1 MYVFKKM
8 PLARTV
14 ALMAILAGASASQI
28 AIASEDAL
36 LQRLMERGVLT
47 QQDVDELRAES
58 QADQAATQQPT
69 RSDGLQYE
77 PQEGLQ
83 QDNANVQVRRFGV
96 ETADGSDRFRIRGR
110 LMLDAAHL
118 DDNLDTTDDHRV
130 GEGNLGNTGTIIRRA
145 RLGALGL
152 FHDNWEWQLEVDFRD
167 EEVRF
172 ANAYIAYLMDN
183 GRLAFG
189 HFKEPF
195 SLESSTSSRRISFLE
210 RATPIDAYRPS
221 RNLGVMYETLQPD
234 WYGAIGVFGGDGVGR
249 DREVSEGY
257 ALSGRASIAPIN
269 EDNAF
274 VHLGVSGNYRKNARN
289 EDDEEYSDVRMRS
302 RLGTRAIDGRIIGRR
317 DMEAVSDYTTT
328 NLEFAAGHGPFSV
341 QAEYIRQDLS
351 RDVNDPNFST
361 GEVDSMT
368 MDGWYAQAG
377 VFLTGESRNYRAFSG
392 DFGRVTPHRPFNPS
406 QGHWGA
412 FELLGR
418 YATADHTDHHAPRGK
433 QQVDHWTLGLN
444 WYLQPEI
451 IAKFNVMYIDA
462 EAGDESLDDGVK
474 EWDSWVLGARLQYE
488 F

>member
-1 MYVFKKM
+1 MYMSKKI
-8 PLARTV
+8 PLAHSV
-14 ALMAILAGASASQI
+14 AMFTALAGISVSSI
-28 AIASEDAL
+28 ATANEDAL
-36 LQRLMERGVLT
+36 LERLLERGVLT

-58 QADQAATQQPT
+58 QANQAAAQQPT
-69 RSDGLQYE
+69 RDDGLQYE

-83 QDNANVQVRRFGV
+83 QDDVNVQVRRFGV

-110 LMLDAAHL
+110 LMLDTAYV
-118 DDNLDTTDDHRV
+118 DDNDDTTDDHRV
-130 GEGNLGNTGTIIRRA
+130 GEGNLGKTGTIIRRA

-152 FHDNWEWQLEVDFRD
+152 FHDNWEWQLEADFRD

-234 WYGAIGVFGGDGVGR
+234 WYGAIGAFGGDGVGSN
-249 DREVSEGY
+249 REVSEGY
-257 ALSGRASIAPIN
+257 ALSGRASIAPVN

-274 VHLGVSGNYRKNARN
+274 LHLGVSGNYRKNARD
-289 EDDEEYSDVRMRS
+289 EDSGEYEDVRMRS
-302 RLGTRAIDGRIIGRR
+302 RLGTRAVDGRIIGRR
-317 DMEAVSDYTTT
+317 DMEAVSDFTTS

-341 QAEYIRQDLS
+341 QAEYIRQDLN
-351 RDVNDPNFST
+351 RDVNDPNFSQ

-377 VFLTGESRNYRAFSG
+377 VFLTGESRNYRAFSAEESP
-392 DFGRVTPHRPFNPS
+392 RT
-406 QGHWGA
+406 
-412 FELLGR
+412 LLS
-418 YATADHTDHHAPRGK
+418 
-433 QQVDHWTLGLN
+433 
-444 WYLQPEI
+444 
-451 IAKFNVMYIDA
+451 IA
-462 EAGDESLDDGVK
+462 
-474 EWDSWVLGARLQYE
+474 
-488 F
+488 